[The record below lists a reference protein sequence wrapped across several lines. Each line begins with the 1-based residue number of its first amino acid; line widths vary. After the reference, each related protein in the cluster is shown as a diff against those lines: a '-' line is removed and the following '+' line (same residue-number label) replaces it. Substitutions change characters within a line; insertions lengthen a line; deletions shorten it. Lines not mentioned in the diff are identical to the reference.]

1 MSQIVVAAGRASKK
15 LAIWSY
21 TFLTFLQVSPV
32 GGAVAKWAH
41 YWGANSSKI
50 ITLTT
55 INTTMTFGTE
65 FISRSIL
72 SNSLTKNKEYK
83 FIVGEGSWYNNI
95 NRQSLINIWMTFFAS
110 LLGAP
115 VYFFRRRSTRF
126 LFFVSFG
133 VFNSALSQGLLSF
146 LREGFLLI
154 SAKRLLF
161 DFFYNGSLKFFMF
174 EFYRKPIKHKTKFL
188 SLYWVRG
195 KQDVLTG
202 IFKNLILNL
211 LRFKG

>member
-1 MSQIVVAAGRASKK
+1 MSQIAAAGKK

-21 TFLTFLQVSPV
+21 TLLSLVQVSAV
-32 GGAVAKWAH
+32 GGAMAKWAH
-41 YWGANSSKI
+41 HWAANSSKI

-55 INTTMTFGTE
+55 INTTMTFGSE
-65 FISRSIL
+65 FVSRSIL
-72 SNSLTKNKEYK
+72 SNSLTKDKEYR
-83 FIVGEGSWYNNI
+83 FIVSDNGAWYNNI

-115 VYFFRRRSTRF
+115 VYFFRRRHTRF
-126 LFFVSFG
+126 LFFVGFG
-133 VFNSALSQGLLSF
+133 VFNSALSQGLLSV
-146 LREGFLLI
+146 LREGILLI

-174 EFYRKPIKHKTKFL
+174 EFYRRPIKNHNNFFK
-188 SLYWVRG
+188 LYWVRG
-195 KQDVLTG
+195 KQDVITSTL
-202 IFKNLILNL
+202 KNLILNL

>member
-1 MSQIVVAAGRASKK
+1 MSMVAAAGKK

-21 TFLTFLQVSPV
+21 TLLTFLQVGAV
-32 GGAVAKWAH
+32 GGAVAKWAN
-41 YWGANSSKI
+41 YWSANSSKI

-65 FISRSIL
+65 FISRSLL
-72 SNSLTKNKEYK
+72 SNSLTKNREYQ
-83 FIVGEGSWYNNI
+83 FIVGDGAWYNNI
-95 NRQSLINIWMTFFAS
+95 NRQSLISIWMTFFAS

-115 VYFFRRRSTRF
+115 VYFFKRRHARF

-133 VFNSALSQGLLSF
+133 VFNSALSQGLLSV
-146 LREGFLLI
+146 LREGILMI
-154 SAKRLLF
+154 SASRLLF
-161 DFFYNGSLKFFMF
+161 DFCYNGTLKFFMF
-174 EFYRKPIKHKTKFL
+174 EFYRKPIKLKTNFFG
-188 SLYWVRG
+188 LYWVRA

-202 IFKNLILNL
+202 TFKTLILNL

>member
-1 MSQIVVAAGRASKK
+1 MSQIAAAGKR

-21 TFLTFLQVSPV
+21 TLLTFLQVGAV

-65 FISRSIL
+65 FVTRSIL
-72 SNSLTKNKEYK
+72 SSSLTTDKSYQ
-83 FIVGEGSWYNNI
+83 FIVGEGTWYNNI

-126 LFFVSFG
+126 LFFISFG
-133 VFNSALSQGLLSF
+133 VFNSALSQGLLSV
-146 LREGFLLI
+146 LREGVLLI

-161 DFFYNGSLKFFMF
+161 DFCYNGSLKFFMF
-174 EFYRKPIKHKTKFL
+174 EFYRKPIKLKTNFF

-202 IFKNLILNL
+202 LFKNLILNL

>member
-1 MSQIVVAAGRASKK
+1 MLSIAAAGKK
-15 LAIWSY
+15 LALWSF
-21 TFLTFLQVSPV
+21 TMISLIQVSSI
-32 GGAVAKWAH
+32 GGAAAKWAH

-65 FISRSIL
+65 FVSRSIL
-72 SNSLTKNKEYK
+72 SRSLTKDKSYR
-83 FIVGEGSWYNNI
+83 FIVGEGRWYNNI

-115 VYFFRRRSTRF
+115 VYFFRRRHARF
-126 LFFVSFG
+126 AFFVGFG
-133 VFNSALSQGLLSF
+133 VFNSALSQGLLGV
-146 LREGFLLI
+146 LREGVILI

-174 EFYRKPIKHKTKFL
+174 EFYRKPIKAKTKFF

-195 KQDVLTG
+195 KQDLLTG
-202 IFKNLILNL
+202 VFKNLILNL